1 MHIRAFHGA
10 ISDAEFSRGLVAKE
24 RIQSQIPALGFE
36 TGAAASDDRGTPSA
50 ERLLR
55 DRVSQLEGDLGIK
68 QAQKEKELM
77 QLHRRLQV
85 SELKNAQLK
94 STISDLQARLAVE
107 EGVSSEILGLL
118 QDAYAKAAGTKVDA

>member
-10 ISDAEFSRGLVAKE
+10 ISDAEFSRGFAAEE
-24 RIQSQIPALGFE
+24 RIQSQTPALGLK
-36 TGAAASDDRGTPSA
+36 TGAAASDGRGTPRA

-55 DRVSQLEGDLGIK
+55 DRVSQLEADLGIK
-68 QAQKEKELM
+68 EAQKEKELM

-85 SELKNAQLK
+85 SELENAQVK

-118 QDAYAKAAGTKVDA
+118 QDAYAKAAGARVDA